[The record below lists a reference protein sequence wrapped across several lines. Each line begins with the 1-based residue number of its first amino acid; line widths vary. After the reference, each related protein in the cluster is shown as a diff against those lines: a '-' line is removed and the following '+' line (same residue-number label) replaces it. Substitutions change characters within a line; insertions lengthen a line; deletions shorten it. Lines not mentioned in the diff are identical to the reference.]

1 MQNDKIVDLAKRM
14 WVAYSIRAGGKT
26 FDGKPLPSWDE
37 LGEDRQ
43 ACWVAAAKV
52 PYARIEQLWMW
63 LSRAYFALSNAA
75 HCKMY
80 EGGPL
85 NEPVIGII
93 LKNALIALEGKKDG

>member
-1 MQNDKIVDLAKRM
+1 MQNDQTLKLAKRM
-14 WVAYSIRAGGKT
+14 WGAYSIRAGGKT
-26 FDGKPLPSWDE
+26 FDGKPLPNWDE

-43 ACWVAAAKV
+43 ACWIAAAEV

-75 HCKMY
+75 HCKTY

-93 LKNALIALEGKKDG
+93 LKNALIALEGKDD